1 MDFQEHFFKEQ
12 MALVQKETEEK
23 ERKYEILLQEER
35 AKAKL
40 SDVNSGS
47 NEERRLR

>member
-1 MDFQEHFFKEQ
+1 MDFQENFFKEQ
-12 MALVQKETEEK
+12 MAEVQKDIEEK

-35 AKAKL
+35 AKAKQ

-47 NEERRLR
+47 NEERKLR